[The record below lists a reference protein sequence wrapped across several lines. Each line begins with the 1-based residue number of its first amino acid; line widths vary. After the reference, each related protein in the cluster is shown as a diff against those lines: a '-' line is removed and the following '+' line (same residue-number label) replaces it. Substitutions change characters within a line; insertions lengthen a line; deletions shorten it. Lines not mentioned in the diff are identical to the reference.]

1 MYKYPLA
8 SSTWGSEE
16 LQAISKVMDSGFYS
30 MGEFVAEFEST
41 FASFHGSK
49 FATMVNSGSS
59 ANLIAATGLNVKNL
73 GSSRLFDTRKSGARE
88 VICPAVSWSTTYFP
102 LIQNGFEIKLV
113 DVDISTY
120 NIDVSQVAAAIN
132 EKTVGILAVNLL
144 GNPADLKSLRTIADE
159 NDVWLIEDNC
169 ESMGARSNDSY
180 TGTLGDCGTFSFF
193 YSHHICTMEG
203 GMVLTDDSELDEIL
217 KSLRAHGWARHI
229 PIEKN
234 FMGEERGKP
243 WEENFRFYLPGFNL
257 RPLEMEG
264 AIGIEQLRKFPKL
277 LESRVQNADTLKR
290 LLESNDIGYEL
301 QQVRPSDKSS
311 WFTFGFV
318 PKYKLATVSREE
330 TIRRLEKVGIQ
341 SRPLV
346 AGNIARHPVS
356 KFIEFNSHS
365 ELANSDFIHDHG
377 FMVGNHG
384 FDITPQLELLVENL
398 K

>member
-1 MYKYPLA
+1 MYEYPLA
-8 SSTWGSEE
+8 SSTWGGEE
-16 LQAISKVMDSGFYS
+16 LQAITRVMESGFYS
-30 MGEFVAEFEST
+30 MGEFVAEFESA

-59 ANLIAATGLNVKNL
+59 ANLIATTSLHIKNL
-73 GSSRLFDTRKSGARE
+73 GSSKVFDVRESSARE

-102 LIQNGFEIKLV
+102 LIQNGFTIKLV
-113 DVDISTY
+113 DVDVDTY
-120 NIDVSQVAAAIN
+120 NIDVNQVAAAISD
-132 EKTVGILAVNLL
+132 KTVGILAVNLL
-144 GNPADLKSLRTIADE
+144 GNPADLKSLRTIATE

-203 GMVLTDDSELDEIL
+203 GMVLTDDSDLDEIL

-229 PIEKN
+229 PIEKS
-234 FMGEERGKP
+234 FMGQERANS
-243 WEENFRFYLPGFNL
+243 WEENFRFYLPGYNL

-264 AIGIEQLRKFPKL
+264 AIGIEQLRKFPEL
-277 LESRVQNADTLKR
+277 LETRVKNADTLKR
-290 LLESNDIGYEL
+290 LLESNDIEYRL
-301 QQVRPSDKSS
+301 QHVRPSDQSS

-318 PKYKLATVSREE
+318 PKHKPITVSREQ
-330 TIRRLEKVGIQ
+330 TIRKLEKVGIQ

-356 KFIEFNSHS
+356 KYIDFNANS
-365 ELANSDFIHDHG
+365 ELVASDFIHDHG

>member
-1 MYKYPLA
+1 MYQYPLA
-8 SSTWGSEE
+8 STTWGSEE
-16 LQAISKVMDSGFYS
+16 LQAIERVMESGFYS
-30 MGEFVAEFEST
+30 MGEFVAEFESA

-59 ANLIAATGLNVKNL
+59 ANLIAVAGLRMKSL
-73 GSSRLFDTRKSGARE
+73 GSSGVFNLRDSGTRE

-102 LIQNGFEIKLV
+102 LIQNGFTIKLV
-113 DVDISTY
+113 DVDVDTF
-120 NIDVSQVAAAIN
+120 NIDVRQVAAAIN

-144 GNPADLKSLRTIADE
+144 GNPADLRSLRSIATE

-169 ESMGARSNDSY
+169 ESMGAWSNDSY

-234 FMGEERGKP
+234 FMGQERVNQ

-277 LESRVQNADTLKR
+277 LDNRVQNANTLRR
-290 LLESNDIGYEL
+290 LLESNEIDYKL

-318 PKYKLATVSREE
+318 PKSKRVTVSRED
-330 TIRRLEKVGIQ
+330 TIRKLEKVGIQ

-356 KFIEFNSHS
+356 NYIELNAHS
-365 ELANSDFIHDHG
+365 ELVNSDFIHHHG